1 MRAAARANEAPLNP
15 ALDTLARRG
24 LGRGTTVCY
33 RLPRPHRLREPIATM
48 SRIPI
53 AVIGAGLI
61 GRTHIDRALREPK
74 FELVAIADPSD
85 DGRALAEG
93 VGVRWF
99 ADAGAL
105 LAATRPR
112 GAIVATPNA
121 THADLAV
128 RCLEAGA
135 AVFVEKPVADTVAD
149 ARRVCTAA
157 AAARLPVMVGHQ
169 RRHNPIVRRAKDMIT
184 AGMLGRP
191 VCLTAMATWYKPP
204 EYFDTTWRREKGGGP
219 ILINLIHD
227 VDLLRFLFGDIAA
240 VQAIASHAVRGL
252 AVEDTVAVLLQFRN
266 GAVGTVTVSDTAVAP
281 WNWDLAAGEAERF
294 PRQDVN
300 SHFLS
305 GTEGSLT
312 LPRLEFWHYR
322 GHRGW
327 HDEIT
332 QARTALHLG
341 DPFAE
346 QMRQF
351 AAVIEGRE
359 EPLCSGEDGMRSLEA
374 TLAVRAAADSG
385 KPVTL
390 AA

>member
-1 MRAAARANEAPLNP
+1 MP
-15 ALDTLARRG
+15 
-24 LGRGTTVCY
+24 
-33 RLPRPHRLREPIATM
+33 
-48 SRIPI
+48 RIPLV
-53 AVIGAGLI
+53 VIGAGLI
-61 GRTHIDRALREPK
+61 GRTHIDRALKQPE
-74 FELVAIADPSD
+74 FELVAVADPSD
-85 DGRALAEG
+85 DGRRLAES
-93 VGVRWF
+93 VGVRWY
-99 ADAGAL
+99 ADADAM

-149 ARRVCTAA
+149 ARRICDVA

-169 RRHNPIVRRAKDMIT
+169 RRHNPIMRRAKDMIA
-184 AGMLGRP
+184 AGKLGRP
-191 VCLTAMATWYKPP
+191 VCLTAMSTWLKPP
-204 EYFDTTWRREKGGGP
+204 GYFDTTWRREKGGGP

-227 VDLLRFLFGDIAA
+227 VDQLRFLFGDIAT
-240 VQAIASHAVRGL
+240 VQAIASNAVRGFE
-252 AVEDTVAVLLQFRN
+252 VEDTVAVLLQFRN
-266 GAVGTVTVSDTAVAP
+266 GAVGTVTLSDTAAAP

-322 GHRGW
+322 GERGW

-332 QARTALHLG
+332 QERTALHLG
-341 DPFAE
+341 DPYAE

-351 AAVIEGRE
+351 AAVIAGRE
-359 EPLCSGEDGMRSLEA
+359 EPLCSGVDGMRSLEA
-374 TLAVRAAADSG
+374 TLAVRTSADTG
-385 KPVTL
+385 RAVTL
-390 AA
+390 DA